1 MKRLQLI
8 LISLTLSFTISA
20 KEYHVT
26 KTGNDKN
33 RGTLESP
40 FLTIQ
45 AAADIAQP
53 GDIITVHE
61 GVYREWVNPP
71 RGGISDSERIVYQAA
86 SGETVV
92 IKGSE
97 VVKGWKKMQNDT
109 WTVTLPNSFFGAF
122 NPFKDTIYGD
132 WFRGQGR
139 VHHTGSVYLKGHWL
153 REAALKEEVLK
164 PISESPLW
172 FGQAEKGE
180 TTIWAQFKGV
190 DPNKE
195 FVEVNVRQAVFYPEK
210 PGIDYIIVSGFT
222 MEQAATPWAPPTA
235 EQIGMIGTHWSRGW
249 IIEDNTIRYSVCTG
263 ITLGKYGDEW
273 DNRAESAY
281 GYNQTIKRALENGWS
296 KENVGHHVVRNN
308 HISHCGQAGIV
319 GSMGAVFSTIIGNE
333 IHDIHLGWPFTGAEM
348 AGIKFHGPIDAVI
361 SNNHIYRCGG
371 HGGIWLDWMAQGT
384 RVTGNLL
391 HDNHRQD
398 LFVEVNHGPFL
409 VDNNVFLS
417 STGVLESCGGGA
429 YVHNLFA
436 CQIKLR
442 TEKDR
447 ETPFHKP
454 HSTEVLG
461 LSKVVGD
468 DERFHNNLF
477 VGHGGL
483 SVYDAWA
490 AENLQAVGNVFLA
503 GALPSMLDR
512 EALVLADFDPGIRLE
527 EKSDGWW
534 LEISVDPAWESAQ
547 KHGIVT
553 TGSLGRAMVSDALY
567 EKSDG
572 TPYRLDTDYFGKKR
586 STESPAP
593 GPFQFPSEKVI
604 RLKVWPKK

>member
-235 EQIGMIGTHWSRGW
+235 EQIGLIGTHWSRGW